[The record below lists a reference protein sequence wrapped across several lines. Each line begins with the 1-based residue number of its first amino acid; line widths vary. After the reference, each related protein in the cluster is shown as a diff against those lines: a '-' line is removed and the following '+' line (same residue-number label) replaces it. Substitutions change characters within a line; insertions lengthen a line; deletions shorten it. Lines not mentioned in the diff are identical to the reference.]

1 MHKLAVGDIFFIHSI
16 NGTLAYEVD
25 TINTVLPDE
34 TESLKIVEGEDLVTL
49 ITCTPYMINTHR
61 LLVSGHRVAY
71 EAVQEIVDKPQEADS
86 SKVLKTQDE
95 YNNIY
100 LIAVLASILLLI
112 CIILYRR
119 RRIKEGDQNE
129 K

>member
-1 MHKLAVGDIFFIHSI
+1 M
-16 NGTLAYEVD
+16 
-25 TINTVLPDE
+25 DE
-34 TESLKIVEGEDLVTL
+34 
-49 ITCTPYMINTHR
+49 
-61 LLVSGHRVAY
+61 
-71 EAVQEIVDKPQEADS
+71 PQEADS

-112 CIILYRR
+112 GIILYRR

>member
-1 MHKLAVGDIFFIHSI
+1 
-16 NGTLAYEVD
+16 
-25 TINTVLPDE
+25 
-34 TESLKIVEGEDLVTL
+34 
-49 ITCTPYMINTHR
+49 MINTHR

-71 EAVQEIVDKPQEADS
+71 EAVQEIVDEPQEADS